1 MLESWLSKDLIFTK
15 SKNSIPKGTYGEL
28 TIRIGLQ
35 TDVIP
40 KQRLMLG
47 NLLYCRHSEIHF
59 QTQVYVA
66 H

>member
-40 KQRLMLG
+40 KQRLLLG
-47 NLLYCRHSEIHF
+47 NLLYCR
-59 QTQVYVA
+59 Q
-66 H
+66 